1 MVLLPKLGWPYHP
14 WMVTASIQP
23 DDSLDIARVLARSQQ
38 MHGHILELLAGEGFH
53 GAPRSQ
59 VATGMCM
66 VALEH
71 AEGLRSL
78 IALALANSAV
88 GLMRIQFEAL
98 VRAAWLLYVSPEP
111 TIAKLLSPLTT
122 DSEKAAKN
130 LPGVSQML
138 EDLRK
143 SMGGPGQGIPAGAY
157 EMFAH
162 FKDVTWSA
170 MNSFV
175 HGGIHPLRRF
185 EEGFPLPLALQV
197 LRNSNGLVTMT
208 GMLLTVLTG
217 NSQVASAMSRIQHC
231 FVDCLPDLQEGDSGG
246 YSG

>member
-1 MVLLPKLGWPYHP
+1 MALLSKLGWPYHP
-14 WMVTASIQP
+14 WMVTASVQP
-23 DDSLDIARVLARSQQ
+23 GDSLDIARTLARSDQ
-38 MHGHILELLAGEGFH
+38 MHERILELLGKEGFH

-59 VATGMCM
+59 VATGMCF
-66 VALEH
+66 VAMEH
-71 AEGLRSL
+71 AQGLRSL

-98 VRAAWLLYVSPEP
+98 MRAAWLLYAAPEA
-111 TIAKLLSPLTT
+111 TIVKLLSPLTL

-130 LPGVSQML
+130 LPGVNEML
-138 EDLRK
+138 EGLRK
-143 SMGGPGQGIPAGAY
+143 SIGGPGEGIPASAY
-157 EMFAH
+157 EMLAH

-185 EEGFPLPLALQV
+185 EEGFPLPLALQI

-208 GMLLTVLTG
+208 GMLLAVLTG
-217 NSQVASAMSRIQHC
+217 NSLIASAMSRIQPD
-231 FVDCLPDLQEGDSGG
+231 FSDCLPDLQDRESEG
-246 YSG
+246 